1 MQNCNW
7 IFFGKSDSFFSI
19 TCSFNSIV
27 DKIKDIAYSKLRI
40 WKRHFCSLHKRPYC
54 RTLMDKNKHNVV
66 SEKNLRLFSYG
77 ITLQC
82 YEENFTNFHFFP
94 YFSKMGHGFF
104 WLASLSLYFHFMMMM
119 NISFFFHENE
129 LRVTFTTISRSTKC
143 GNSRNFLSF
152 FSVNFG
158 NFI

>member
-1 MQNCNW
+1 MINQHKQSKNATAKLQW

-27 DKIKDIAYSKLRI
+27 DKIKDIACSKLRI

-77 ITLQC
+77 ITLQR

-104 WLASLSLYFHFMMMM
+104 FGLLACHSTF
-119 NISFFFHENE
+119 ISWWWW
-129 LRVTFTTISRSTKC
+129 I
-143 GNSRNFLSF
+143 FLSF
-152 FSVNFG
+152 SMKMS
-158 NFI
+158 